1 MPKRPEI
8 ARSDR
13 SGRRGSSVSPE
24 TLSWPPAQRESGS
37 CDRADGAGTETGK
50 GQEVKKNLVRFI
62 PFALIWPIVQLLAP
76 YIIKLIIPLILE
88 KVKVAEERGEA
99 VTITDDEIAKFLDRH
114 ESNLRAVYQR

>member
-1 MPKRPEI
+1 MKQSI
-8 ARSDR
+8 
-13 SGRRGSSVSPE
+13 
-24 TLSWPPAQRESGS
+24 
-37 CDRADGAGTETGK
+37 
-50 GQEVKKNLVRFI
+50 VRFI

-114 ESNLRAVYQR
+114 ESNLRAVYNR

>member
-1 MPKRPEI
+1 M
-8 ARSDR
+8 
-13 SGRRGSSVSPE
+13 
-24 TLSWPPAQRESGS
+24 
-37 CDRADGAGTETGK
+37 
-50 GQEVKKNLVRFI
+50 KKNLVRLL

>member
-1 MPKRPEI
+1 MKQSI
-8 ARSDR
+8 
-13 SGRRGSSVSPE
+13 
-24 TLSWPPAQRESGS
+24 
-37 CDRADGAGTETGK
+37 
-50 GQEVKKNLVRFI
+50 VRFI